1 MKTLLLVVMLMVSGC
16 QPTGSPMETDS
27 SVCKSVDKANGV
39 VCYFNC
45 IFTSQSGI
53 SCVKVEGAKP

>member
-1 MKTLLLVVMLMVSGC
+1 MKTLFLVAMLMFSGC
-16 QPTGSPMETDS
+16 VQGTSTGPNKV
-27 SVCKSVDKANGV
+27 VCKEVDAKTGV

-53 SCVKVEGAKP
+53 SCVKIGP

>member
-1 MKTLLLVVMLMVSGC
+1 MKTLFLVAMLMVSGC
-16 QPTGSPMETDS
+16 VQSGTATGPNKV
-27 SVCKSVDKANGV
+27 VCKEVDTKTGV

-53 SCVKVEGAKP
+53 SCVKIGS

>member
-1 MKTLLLVVMLMVSGC
+1 
-16 QPTGSPMETDS
+16 METDS